1 MNKTTINLGGIRS
14 PYSSKRPNP
23 MKNGKTVAV
32 GGGIFLA
39 LVMLLVLGT
48 SSFTRVDSTEH
59 CVLTRYGSV
68 INRKMSTG
76 LNFTPLSDP
85 TCFKMTQRN
94 FPENS
99 DGKEVIQATTAD
111 PVTVEG
117 DLAVT
122 WSYNPG
128 SIYQVF
134 LDKRTPEAAETEV
147 LNAVREGYRNALN
160 AWTVNRIFSAQR
172 ANLSEDVRRQIQAK
186 LGNRAIIHQVFV
198 RDIRIPPA
206 IEQARIAAAQQAQV
220 LDKAQKQFVI
230 DSVEARGRVMRAEA
244 DARAKELEARS
255 YAANPALIQL
265 ESAKAM
271 SQGLSQACRGVQ
283 TCVIGGSVMDTWK
296 SQNP

>member
-1 MNKTTINLGGIRS
+1 MTTTGTSRPGAPAPNRTPRGFNKVKAGVAGG
-14 PYSSKRPNP
+14 
-23 MKNGKTVAV
+23 A
-32 GGGIFLA
+32 A
-39 LVMLLVLGT
+39 LVSLVVLLVLMS

-68 INRKMSTG
+68 LNRKMSTG
-76 LNFTPLSDP
+76 LNFTPLSEP
-85 TCFKMTQRN
+85 TCFGMTQRN
-94 FPENS
+94 FPDNAE
-99 DGKEVIQATTAD
+99 GKEVIQATTAD

-117 DLAVT
+117 DVAVT
-122 WSYNPG
+122 WSYNPS

-147 LNAVREGYRNALN
+147 LNALREGYRNALN
-160 AWTVNRIFSAQR
+160 AWTVNRIFSAER
-172 ANLSEDVRRQIQAK
+172 AQLSEDVRRHIQAK
-186 LGNRAIIHQVFV
+186 LGNRATIHQVFV

-283 TCVIGGSVMDTWK
+283 TCVIGGSVMDTWQRP
-296 SQNP
+296 SP